1 MISLKLSLKKIAY
14 IVCFFALASVFAL
27 IYYGS
32 YYYALNNMKSDNI
45 ITKDKIISNNP
56 GVVIENESTGLNE
69 VNAGSD
75 AIVLAKMQYVE
86 ETYNLD
92 TDTLTKDE
100 QKVPVELLGF
110 NRDQII
116 DYLGK
121 YKENNKD
128 ESLVNIQL
136 VSFSDQALV
145 VRKTVRDVTKIYN
158 YYVISRDN
166 TIKIYQSDK
175 KTLYIDTGIT
185 VDNLDDEHKTQL
197 ENGFYIESVHEL
209 YNYLESLTS

>member
-1 MISLKLSLKKIAY
+1 MKLSLKKIAY
-14 IVCFFALASVFAL
+14 IVCFFALAAVFAL

-56 GVVIENESTGLNE
+56 GAATEPDETGYNQ
-69 VNAGSD
+69 VNAGSN
-75 AIVLAKMQYVE
+75 AIVLAKTKYIE

-92 TDTLTKDE
+92 TDELTKEE
-100 QKVPVELLGF
+100 QKIPVDLLGF

-116 DYLGK
+116 DYLSK
-121 YKENNKD
+121 YKEKNKD

-136 VSFSDQALV
+136 VSFSDQTLV
-145 VRKTVRDVTKIYN
+145 VRKTIRDVTKIYN
-158 YYVISRDN
+158 YYVICPEN

-185 VDNLDDEHKTQL
+185 IDDLDEEHQQELK
-197 ENGFYIESVHEL
+197 NGFYIESIHEL